1 MMGRDALVALL
12 LAILLV
18 PLVGMITL
26 RLTVAR
32 AHRKRR
38 FVSTQARRGRVPAA
52 IRVDDWIRSAFR
64 KVDGMVSLSERA
76 RRRQR
81 RARRARRRAD
91 KHADGLRQTKCT
103 SW

>member
-1 MMGRDALVALL
+1 MMERDALVALL

-18 PLVGMITL
+18 PLVGTIVLKLM
-26 RLTVAR
+26 VSR

-38 FVSTQARRGRVPAA
+38 FVSTQARRGNVPSV
-52 IRVDDWIRSAFR
+52 IRLDTWIRSTFR

-81 RARRARRRAD
+81 RARSARRRAD
-91 KHADGLRQTKCT
+91 RGDDV
-103 SW
+103 